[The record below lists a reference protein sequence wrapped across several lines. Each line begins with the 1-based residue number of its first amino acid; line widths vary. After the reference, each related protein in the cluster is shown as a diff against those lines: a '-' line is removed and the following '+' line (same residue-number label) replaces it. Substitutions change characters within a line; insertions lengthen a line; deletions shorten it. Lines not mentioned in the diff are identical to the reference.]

1 MARDYMSVRQTKT
14 PGQTPAR
21 AVFDRRSDRVF
32 GLAFHHGVNDA
43 VVFEKDH
50 HIRVFPA

>member
-21 AVFDRRSDRVF
+21 AVFDLRLDRVF
-32 GLAFHHGVNDA
+32 GLAFHYGMNDA
-43 VVFEKDH
+43 VVFKKDH
-50 HIRVFPA
+50 HILVFPA